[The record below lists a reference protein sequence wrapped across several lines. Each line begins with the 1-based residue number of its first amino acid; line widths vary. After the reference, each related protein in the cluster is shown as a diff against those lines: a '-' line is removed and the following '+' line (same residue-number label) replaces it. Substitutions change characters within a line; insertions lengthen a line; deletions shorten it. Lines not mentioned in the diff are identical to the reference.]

1 MVKRTLS
8 QFANVWITRAFE
20 SFLYIFQFLQ
30 WTVWLKE
37 HSAYKIQHRAPPIV
51 TVWKV
56 QCVWKQT
63 YMGMLEKQRF
73 SIFVFFFFFLNPVHT
88 WSFEKYLFPHVN
100 AQNAVKLTRFCKWT
114 QAQTRRLLQKLIVCL
129 FTVVSPG
136 EGSGAPG

>member
-56 QCVWKQT
+56 QCVCGSRHTWVCLKN
-63 YMGMLEKQRF
+63 RDFPF
-73 SIFVFFFFFLNPVHT
+73 SFFFFFFNPVHT